1 MGPGIRSEIM
11 ISSQFTD
18 GDIEVYLAAGPAGG
32 WDIQGL
38 RVKGRQVP
46 PTRKGEFETE
56 KEAKEAALSRARA
69 FTEAEGL
76 KLRG

>member
-1 MGPGIRSEIM
+1 MM
-11 ISSQFTD
+11 KSSNHSL
-18 GDIEVYLAAGPAGG
+18 GDIDVYLSTAPAGG

-38 RVKGRQVP
+38 RVKGREVP

-56 KEAKEAALSRARA
+56 QEAKDAAFARA
-69 FTEAEGL
+69 KAFAEAEGL